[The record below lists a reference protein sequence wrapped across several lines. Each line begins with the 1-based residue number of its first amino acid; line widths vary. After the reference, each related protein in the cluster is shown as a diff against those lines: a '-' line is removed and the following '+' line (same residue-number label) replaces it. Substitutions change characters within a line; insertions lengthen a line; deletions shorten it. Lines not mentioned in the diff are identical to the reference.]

1 MRGYG
6 DSKILNNRQGW
17 GGWGGGGGG
26 GKNLSINGGLRHN
39 GGRSKNEW

>member
-17 GGWGGGGGG
+17 GGGG
-26 GKNLSINGGLRHN
+26 GKNLSNNGGLRHN